1 MGPIAICLWFDD
13 QAEEAAKFYTSVFKS
28 SKILETTRY
37 PEAGHE
43 IHGKRA
49 GSVLTVTFEINGQR
63 IIGLNGG
70 PQFKFTEA
78 ASLSVDCSTQ
88 EEIDY
93 YWEKLTSG
101 GGSPGPCGWLKDRF
115 GLSWQIVSTEVQ
127 RMLLDR
133 DRARVERVFAAI
145 MNSSKVDIA
154 ALTRA
159 FEGK

>member
-78 ASLSVDCSTQ
+78 ASLSVDAAN
-88 EEIDY
+88 
-93 YWEKLTSG
+93 
-101 GGSPGPCGWLKDRF
+101 F
-115 GLSWQIVSTEVQ
+115 IVSS
-127 RMLLDR
+127 
-133 DRARVERVFAAI
+133 ARVPSLYARMAAT
-145 MNSSKVDIA
+145 KYCA
-154 ALTRA
+154 
-159 FEGK
+159 